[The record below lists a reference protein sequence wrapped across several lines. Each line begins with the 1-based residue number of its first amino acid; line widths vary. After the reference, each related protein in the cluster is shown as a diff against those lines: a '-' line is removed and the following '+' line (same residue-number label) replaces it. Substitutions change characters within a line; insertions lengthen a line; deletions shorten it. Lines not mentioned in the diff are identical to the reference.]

1 MSVTERRPYPARMPA
16 AERREQLLEVTAAI
30 AAREGLHAV
39 TIDAVAREAGITRP
53 VVYNQ
58 FGDLQGL
65 LSALIERGEQRALA
79 AVSAAIPEL
88 PDERR
93 PEQLVVDGM
102 RRFLE
107 AVRDDPVTWRLVLL
121 PTDGAPLELR
131 EAVERGRGTAL
142 ERLKPLIE
150 WGVGVLGGP
159 PELDAELL
167 ARGLQAL
174 IEDAARLVLS
184 DPDRYSPER
193 QAEHAGILIGWI
205 SRRSA

>member
-16 AERREQLLEVTAAI
+16 AERREQLLDVTGEI

-58 FGDLQGL
+58 FGGLQGL

-79 AVSAAIPEL
+79 AVAAAIPDF
-88 PDERR
+88 PSERR
-93 PEQLVVDGM
+93 PDELVVDGM

-107 AVRDDPVTWRLVLL
+107 AVREDPVTWRLVLM
-121 PTDGAPLELR
+121 PSDGAPVELR
-131 EAVERGRGTAL
+131 EAVERGRATAL
-142 ERLKPLIE
+142 DRLKPLIA
-150 WGVGVLGGP
+150 WGIGELGGP
-159 PELDAELL
+159 KQLDAELL
-167 ARGLQAL
+167 ARGLQTL
-174 IEDAARLVLS
+174 VEDAARLVLV
-184 DPDRYSPER
+184 DPERYSPER

-205 SRRSA
+205 ARAG